1 MDGVGAFETVAE
13 PSRRR
18 LLELM
23 REGPVAVGELA
34 AGSGL
39 SQPNV
44 SRHLRIMRE
53 AGLVQSRT
61 EGRRRLYCLRPEGFA
76 EMARWLSPYV
86 VMWQR
91 GLRDL
96 ESHLRAEETEDAR

>member
-1 MDGVGAFETVAE
+1 MREVGAFEILAE

-23 REGPVAVGELA
+23 REGPLPVGELV
-34 AGSGL
+34 AGAGL

-44 SRHLRIMRE
+44 SRHLRIMRQ
-53 AGLVQSRT
+53 AGMVQSRAQ
-61 EGRRRLYCLRPEGFA
+61 GRLRLYGLRPEGFA
-76 EMARWLSPYV
+76 EAARWLSPYV

-91 GLRDL
+91 SLADPEAG
-96 ESHLRAEETEDAR
+96 RARPIPPM